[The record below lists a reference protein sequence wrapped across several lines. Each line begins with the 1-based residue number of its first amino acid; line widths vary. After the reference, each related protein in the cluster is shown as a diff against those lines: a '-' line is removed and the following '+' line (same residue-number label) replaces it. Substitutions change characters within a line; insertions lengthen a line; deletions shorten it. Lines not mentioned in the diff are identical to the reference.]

1 MKENN
6 KVFLKFIIQ
15 TTISMLSA
23 IATALGV
30 ASCM

>member
-1 MKENN
+1 MKEKN

-15 TTISMLSA
+15 TSISMLSA

>member
-1 MKENN
+1 MKEKN

-23 IATALGV
+23 IATAIGV
-30 ASCM
+30 TSCM